1 MDNATWTQAIET
13 LGVYYQG
20 ALVAEE
26 YGVGDTVCTVVRS
39 LAGGVLTSSF
49 QYHETGFVPG
59 GTLLTNDEV
68 TLSAAKCGAPVV
80 ALTRYRSVA
89 YSKSTRCM

>member
-20 ALVAEE
+20 CLVSEE
-26 YGVGDTVCTVVRS
+26 YGVGATVCPVVRA

-59 GTLLTNDEV
+59 GTLLSDDEV
-68 TLSAAKCGAPVV
+68 SQYASKCGAPVI
-80 ALTRYRSVA
+80 ALTR
-89 YSKSTRCM
+89 